1 MLLELECVPVSG
13 LPTLRCAVLNVDRLL
28 EFRWVLHLLNN
39 FWWQSEVLKMV
50 KVTSAT
56 IIWCPTRQLYLLW
69 IFAPG
74 KFSRLSSTGVQWME
88 GVLYAVPIAV
98 GVTLLKVCLTSV
110 WWSIAELLHSVPN
123 S

>member
-1 MLLELECVPVSG
+1 
-13 LPTLRCAVLNVDRLL
+13 LN
-28 EFRWVLHLLNN
+28 LLNDL
-39 FWWQSEVLKMV
+39 WWQSEVLKML

-56 IIWCPTRQLYLLW
+56 MMWYPTRRLYLLW

-74 KFSRLSSTGVQWME
+74 KFSSLMSAGVEWIE
-88 GVLYAVPIAV
+88 GVLCAVPTAV
-98 GVTLLKVCLTSV
+98 GMTLLKVCLMSV